1 MKLFGSMENRDG
13 ILHIGGI
20 SVEDLRMRYGTPLYV
35 MDEDLIRANIKNF
48 KENFKSKKLNTEILY
63 ASKAFLNS
71 YMAKLV
77 RDENLSIDVVS
88 AGELYTVLRQ
98 NFPSERIYFHGNN
111 KSESE
116 LTMAVENRIGRV
128 ILDNIEE
135 ARRLN
140 ELVLVKE
147 GETTYRQKVQLRVNP
162 GIDAHTH
169 EYIKTTTNDSKFG
182 ESIFDEQLKED
193 ILEINKMEKLDF
205 RGLHCHIGSQIF
217 EGASFVEASNR
228 MIEYISSLS
237 DLGIEVKEL
246 NLGGG
251 FGIYY
256 SEGDRPLDLNIHFKN
271 LIENIERLVEEKG
284 LGLEKILI
292 EPGRSLV
299 ANAGTTL
306 YTVGGVKKTYGG
318 KEYIFIDGGMTD
330 NIRPALYQAKYEADI
345 GNDLGRKDKKLFT
358 IAGKAC
364 ESGDIIVRDCETAEP
379 KPGDIIAVA
388 STGAYCYSMSS
399 NYNMI
404 LKPPVV
410 FVEKGISKL
419 TTRRQKFEDLV
430 RNDIYEEI

>member
-1 MKLFGSMENRDG
+1 MENRNG

-20 SVEDLRMRYGTPLYV
+20 SVEELRKRYSTPLYV
-35 MDEDLIRANIKNF
+35 MDEEFIRDNIENF
-48 KENFKSKKLNTEILY
+48 KENFKSEKLNTEILY

-71 YMAKLV
+71 YMVKII
-77 RDENLSIDVVS
+77 RSENLSIDVVS
-88 AGELYTVLRQ
+88 DGELYTVLKQ
-98 NFPSERIYFHGNN
+98 NFPAEKIYFHGNN
-111 KSESE
+111 KSNTE
-116 LTMAVENRIGRV
+116 LEMAVENRIGRV

-140 ELVLVKE
+140 EIVIAKY
-147 GETTYRQKVQLRVNP
+147 GHNSYRQGVQLRVNP

-182 ESIFDEQLKED
+182 ESIFDEKVKDDL
-193 ILEINKMEKLDF
+193 LEINKMEKLDF

-217 EGASFVEASNR
+217 EGSSFVEAASR
-228 MIEYISSLS
+228 MIEYIKELKN
-237 DLGIEVKEL
+237 LGIVVREL

-256 SEGDRPLDLNIHFKN
+256 SEGDKPLDIGLHLKN
-271 LIENIERLVEEKG
+271 LIINIERLVDEKG

-292 EPGRSLV
+292 EPGRSIV

-306 YTVGGVKKTYGG
+306 YTVGGVKRTFGG
-318 KEYIFIDGGMTD
+318 KKYIFIDGGMTD
-330 NIRPALYQAKYEADI
+330 NIRPALYQAKYEAEI
-345 GNDLGRKDKKLFT
+345 ANDLERKDKKIFT

-364 ESGDIIVRDCETAEP
+364 ESGDIIVKDCEIAEP
-379 KPGDIIAVA
+379 NTGDIISVA

-419 TTRRQKFEDLV
+419 TTRRQVFEDLV
-430 RNDIYEEI
+430 KNDIYEEI